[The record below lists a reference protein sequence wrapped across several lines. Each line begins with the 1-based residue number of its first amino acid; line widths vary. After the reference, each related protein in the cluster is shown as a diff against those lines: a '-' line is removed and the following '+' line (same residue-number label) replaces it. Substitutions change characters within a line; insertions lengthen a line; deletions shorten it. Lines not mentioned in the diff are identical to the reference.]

1 MDWTKYNLVSDE
13 FKTAREIGLAAAT
26 LGALA
31 RRGFVEVKEGSPKQ
45 YRKIAS
51 AAVKIY
57 QLCDIYSDQY
67 DTYFTLYKKDA
78 PIGMFCSIVN
88 NTIVD
93 CWGNPYDL
101 TDVVAVSFRKKK
113 INLEEE
119 IL

>member
-1 MDWTKYNLVSDE
+1 MDWEKYNLVPKE

-51 AAVKIY
+51 PAIKIY

-93 CWGNPYDL
+93 CWGKPYDL
-101 TDVVAVSFRKKK
+101 TDVIAASFRKKK